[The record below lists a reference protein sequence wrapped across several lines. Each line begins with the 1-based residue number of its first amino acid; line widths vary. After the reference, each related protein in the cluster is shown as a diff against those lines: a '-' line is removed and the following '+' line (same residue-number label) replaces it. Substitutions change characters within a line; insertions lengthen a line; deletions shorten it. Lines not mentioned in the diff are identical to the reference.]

1 MLPTEEPLM
10 PHLAS
15 VCRREDALLVVVDI
29 QERLA
34 AVMDRRDEVVSSV
47 VRLIRAAALLG
58 VPIVVTRQYPKGL
71 GDTDPKVA
79 EALSAVEAAG
89 HRVVRADKVA
99 FDCFSDP
106 GFAALVE
113 ASGRTQLVLAGMETH
128 ICIAQTAL
136 HAVRDGIEVQVAADA
151 CCSREAD
158 AHLVAI
164 GRMRAAGAIVTVTE
178 SILYELVG
186 AAGTDEFR
194 NLLRIV
200 KE

>member
-1 MLPTEEPLM
+1 M
-10 PHLAS
+10 PDPAS

-34 AVMDRRDEVVSSV
+34 AVMDRRDEVVASV
-47 VRLIRAAALLG
+47 IRLIRVAALVG
-58 VPIVVTRQYPKGL
+58 VPIVVTRQYPDGL

-89 HRVVRADKVA
+89 HSVFRADKVA
-99 FDCFSDP
+99 FDCFADP
-106 GFAALVE
+106 GFTGIIR
-113 ASGRTQLVLAGMETH
+113 ASGRSQIVLAGMETH

-136 HAVRDGIEVQVAADA
+136 HAVRDGLEVQVSSDA
-151 CCSREAD
+151 CCSRHAD
-158 AHLVAI
+158 AHHTAVD
-164 GRMRAAGAIVTVTE
+164 RMRAAGAVVTVTE

-186 AAGTDEFR
+186 TAGTDEFR